1 MKLKNNPFL
10 KAVPII
16 YALFILLL
24 LIYHFSRF
32 EEMSLLVQ
40 NVSYKGT
47 RTAETGLSK
56 GSINNL
62 SVFTNGLQIDFSKRK
77 KLQVITEDDIV
88 RELSVQELEVI
99 ENGIILHFKYDI
111 SLKILSLN
119 SDSSLEAS
127 VPLTIPPV
135 KELIISA
142 SAQDSFQIN
151 QDEQKRIML
160 SDGTSSYFL
169 DSMSGVEYRD
179 ETLIISMQDHV
190 SATVSLKDE
199 APGLGRTAFEWLADT
214 EKIIPEKA
222 ETIMKFKD
230 QAYKGW
236 TQRFDKNTGNLK
248 MPEGIPNFSEKA
260 LVYYLSEMY
269 NRNEETL
276 YASDLL
282 KAADK
287 KSSDLTWYSSPFT
300 GDVVIRTAALLRTAP
315 SILLSEIHSVDSGEN
330 SEVSPYKEIM
340 ELKEILSDPAVSDP
354 VPWIEENIYPL
365 IVWLEEGLYI
375 FHPENPEVCSICSL
389 KAAELLEEAAEKTAD
404 QNLMDISAALRHSIL
419 SRAEADGTLPSKISF
434 SRERASMEIGKVPA
448 ERVYSLYK
456 IESFSPRII
465 DLSDRIGSG
474 TWLYTVA
481 ESSSVKK
488 LEQSIELSV
497 RYPVGQIHHL
507 VIKGVEP
514 FDRILLHDIRWKS
527 DPRFQRYSDGW
538 AYNSVNKTL
547 YIKVKHRKEKET
559 IRILYDPPKPETAA
573 EPAVSIDGIEAESTS
588 GAGSE
593 SSTSEEAPASS
604 SR

>member
-1 MKLKNNPFL
+1 M
-10 KAVPII
+10 
-16 YALFILLL
+16 
-24 LIYHFSRF
+24 
-32 EEMSLLVQ
+32 Q
-40 NVSYKGT
+40 NVSYQGT
-47 RTAETGLSK
+47 RTVETGLSK
-56 GSINNL
+56 GSINKL
-62 SVFTNGLQIDFSKRK
+62 SVFTNGLQVDFSRRK
-77 KLQVITEDDIV
+77 KLKVITEDDIV

-111 SLKILSLN
+111 SLKIMSLN
-119 SDSSLEAS
+119 SDSSIEAS
-127 VPLTIPPV
+127 VPLTIPAV

-142 SAQDSFQIN
+142 SAQDRFQIN
-151 QDEQKRIML
+151 QDDQNRIML

-169 DSMSGVEYRD
+169 DSLSGVVYKD
-179 ETLIISMQDHV
+179 KSLIISMQDHV

-214 EKIIPEKA
+214 EKTIPEKA
-222 ETIMKFKD
+222 ETIMKFRD

-248 MPEGIPNFSEKA
+248 MPEGMPDFSERA

-287 KSSDLTWYSSPFT
+287 KSSELTWYSSPFT
-300 GDVVIRTAALLRTAP
+300 GDVVNRTAALLRAAP
-315 SILLSEIHSVDSGEN
+315 SILLSEIHSLDSGEN
-330 SEVSPYKEIM
+330 IEISPYKEIM
-340 ELKEILSDPAVSDP
+340 ELNEILSDPAISDP
-354 VPWIEENIYPL
+354 GPWIEENIYPL

-375 FHPENPEVCSICSL
+375 FHPDNPEVCSICSL
-389 KAAELLEEAAEKTAD
+389 NAAELLEEAAEKTAD

-434 SRERASMEIGKVPA
+434 SRERASMEIGKIPA
-448 ERVYSLYK
+448 ESVYSLYK

-465 DLSDRIGSG
+465 DLNSKIGSG
-474 TWLYTVA
+474 AWLYTAA
-481 ESSSVKK
+481 ESSTVRK
-488 LEQSIELSV
+488 LEQSIALEVS
-497 RYPVGQIHHL
+497 YPVGQIHHL

-514 FDRILLHDIRWKS
+514 FDRIFLHDIRWKS

-547 YIKVKHRKEKET
+547 YIKIKHRKSKET
-559 IRILYDPPKPETAA
+559 IRILYDPPEPEPAA
-573 EPAVSIDGIEAESTS
+573 EPAESIEGTEAEST
-588 GAGSE
+588 AGPESE
-593 SSTSEEAPASS
+593 SNTGEETPASS